1 MRWSTRLILL
11 VVGMVLLTGI
21 ISGGLA
27 LHNTTTQ
34 FNRYVG
40 QAQEAQALR
49 LAELLGEYYG
59 ESGSFQGVE
68 MILGMPRGGMGRGPM
83 MMRGMGGVSFYLSD
97 TAGRVLWHPLAR
109 EIGERVS
116 LEKEKVKYPVK
127 NKGETIAYLLPLDN
141 NFWGSRN
148 LESQFTTSVLRSIVW
163 GTALSIFIAVLLGLG
178 LSRALLAPLQ
188 NLVGAAR
195 EFSQGNL
202 SHRLEIKGN
211 PDFGEV
217 FAAFNNMAENLSRQE
232 KLRRELVADVA
243 HELRTPL
250 TILSGHLESM
260 QEGIEEITPENITSL
275 HDEVLRL
282 RGLVDDLQQLS
293 LAEAKQLP
301 LSKQEVDMARFIR
314 ETFSLFEAEAKEK
327 EVEMILRGEC
337 LPLLNIDKGRM
348 RQVLINL
355 LSNALRYVPQGG
367 LIRADLKL
375 EENHLLVKISD
386 NGPGIEP
393 EDLPYIFNRFY
404 RGDKSRTRMSGG
416 TGLGLAI
423 AKGFVEA
430 HGGSISVES
439 VLGKGTEFT
448 IRLPL
453 TTG

>member
-49 LAELLGEYYG
+49 LAEQLGEYYG

-68 MILGMPRGGMGRGPM
+68 IILGMPRGGMGRGP

-116 LEKEKVKYPVK
+116 LENEKVKYPVK
-127 NKGETIAYLLPLDN
+127 SKGEAIAYLLPLDIQL
-141 NFWGSRN
+141 WGSRN

-188 NLVGAAR
+188 NLVRAAR

-202 SHRLEIKGN
+202 THRLEVKGN

-301 LSKQEVDMARFIR
+301 LS
-314 ETFSLFEAEAKEK
+314 
-327 EVEMILRGEC
+327 
-337 LPLLNIDKGRM
+337 
-348 RQVLINL
+348 
-355 LSNALRYVPQGG
+355 
-367 LIRADLKL
+367 
-375 EENHLLVKISD
+375 
-386 NGPGIEP
+386 
-393 EDLPYIFNRFY
+393 
-404 RGDKSRTRMSGG
+404 
-416 TGLGLAI
+416 
-423 AKGFVEA
+423 
-430 HGGSISVES
+430 
-439 VLGKGTEFT
+439 
-448 IRLPL
+448 
-453 TTG
+453 

>member
-1 MRWSTRLILL
+1 MRWSTRMILL

-21 ISGGLA
+21 VSGSLA
-27 LHNTTTQ
+27 LRNTTIQ
-34 FNRYVG
+34 FDLYVG
-40 QAQEAQALR
+40 QAREAQAQHY
-49 LAELLGEYYG
+49 AELLGEYYRERG
-59 ESGSFQGVE
+59 GFQGVE

-83 MMRGMGGVSFYLSD
+83 MRGMGGVSFYLCD

-109 EIGERVS
+109 EIGERIS
-116 LEKEKVKYPVK
+116 LEKEKIKYPVYSQ
-127 NKGETIAYLLPLDN
+127 GETVAYLLPLGN
-141 NFWGSRN
+141 TSWGSRT
-148 LESQFTTSVLRSIVW
+148 LEAQFTSSVLQSLAM
-163 GTALSIFIAVLLGLG
+163 GTALSIIIGTLLGLG
-178 LSRALLAPLQ
+178 LSRALLAPLE

-217 FAAFNNMAENLSRQE
+217 FAAFNNMAEKLSRQE

-293 LAEAKQLP
+293 LAEAKELP
-301 LSKQEVDMARFIR
+301 LAKQEADMAGFIR

-327 EVEMILRGEC
+327 EVEMILRGEG
-337 LPLLNIDKGRM
+337 PAYISMDKGRM

-355 LSNALRYVPQGG
+355 FSNALRYVPRGG
-367 LIRADLKL
+367 LILAELQFQ
-375 EENHLLVKISD
+375 ENSLLVKIAD
-386 NGPGIEP
+386 NGPGIKP
-393 EDLPYIFNRFY
+393 EDLPHIFNRFY
-404 RGDKSRTRMSGG
+404 KGDKSRTRASGG

-439 VLGKGTEFT
+439 VLGQGTVFT
-448 IRLPL
+448 IRLPVA
-453 TTG
+453 TG

>member
-11 VVGMVLLTGI
+11 VVGMVLLTGL

-27 LHNTTTQ
+27 LHNTTIQ
-34 FNRYVG
+34 FEHYVG
-40 QAQEAQALR
+40 QAQEAQAQR
-49 LAELLGEYYG
+49 YAELLGEYYR
-59 ESGSFQGVE
+59 ESGGFQGVE

-83 MMRGMGGVSFYLSD
+83 MRGMGGVSFYLCD

-109 EIGERVS
+109 EIGERIS
-116 LEKEKVKYPVK
+116 LEKEKIKYPVYSQ
-127 NKGETIAYLLPLDN
+127 GETIAYLLPLGN
-141 NFWGSRN
+141 NSWGSRT
-148 LESQFTTSVLRSIVW
+148 LEAQFTSSVLQSLVM
-163 GTALSIFIAVLLGLG
+163 GTALSIFIGVLLGLG
-178 LSRALLAPLQ
+178 LSRALLAPLK

-217 FAAFNNMAENLSRQE
+217 FAAFNNMAEKLSRQE

-260 QEGIEEITPENITSL
+260 QEGIEEITPENLTSL

-282 RGLVDDLQQLS
+282 RGLVDDLQHLS
-293 LAEAKQLP
+293 LAEAKELP
-301 LSKQEVDMARFIR
+301 LAKQEADMAGFIR

-327 EVEMILRGEC
+327 EVGMILRGED
-337 LPLLNIDKGRM
+337 PAYISMDKGRM
-348 RQVLINL
+348 RQVFINL
-355 LSNALRYVPQGG
+355 FSNALRYVPRGG
-367 LIRADLKL
+367 LILADLQFQ
-375 EENHLLVKISD
+375 ENFLLVKIAD
-386 NGPGIEP
+386 NGSGIKP
-393 EDLPYIFNRFY
+393 EDLPYVFDRFY
-404 RGDKSRTRMSGG
+404 KGDKSRTRTSGG

-439 VLGKGTEFT
+439 VQGQGTVFT
-448 IRLPL
+448 IRLPVASV
-453 TTG
+453 